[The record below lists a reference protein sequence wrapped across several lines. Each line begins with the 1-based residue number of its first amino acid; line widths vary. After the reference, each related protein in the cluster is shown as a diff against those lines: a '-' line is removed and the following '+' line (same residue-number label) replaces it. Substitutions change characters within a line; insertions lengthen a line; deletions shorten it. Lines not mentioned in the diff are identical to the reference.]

1 MNKVVMTIVAL
12 AVLAAGGFGIYKYI
26 EKNKHQSGAE
36 SVMSEINA
44 AKPGVV
50 VAKVNNQPV
59 TMGDLQAFVKMI
71 PPQYQQMPM
80 ETLYPQLVQQL
91 VVAKLVEAKANSL
104 NMANDPEVLEKIEQA
119 KKQIIEGM
127 FIQREVNKRVN
138 DAKLKEAYQ
147 AYIKENPSE
156 DEVHAKH
163 ILVES
168 EDAAKAIISKLNE
181 SNGKNFEDLAKSSSK
196 DVNSGKNG
204 GDLGYFT
211 KSEMIPEF
219 SNAAFAMSKGSYSST
234 PVKSSFGWHIIKIED
249 KRKRPQPTFDELKPQ
264 LGAQLSRAAYQDIVT
279 DLQKNATI
287 ELFDMK
293 GKPMTKP
300 EGAEEPAP
308 APTVVPAAPET
319 KAAPAPK
326 AE

>member
-1 MNKVVMTIVAL
+1 MNKVVITIVAL
-12 AVLAAGGFGIYKYI
+12 AVLAGGGFGIYKYI
-26 EKNKHQSGAE
+26 NKNKDQSSAE
-36 SVMSEINA
+36 SVISEINA

-50 VAKVNNQPV
+50 VAKVNNQPI

-104 NMANDPEVLEKIEQA
+104 NMANDPEVVERIEQA

-127 FIQREVNKRVN
+127 FIQREVNKKIN

-147 AYIKENPSE
+147 TFIKENPSE
-156 DEVHAKH
+156 EEVHARH
-163 ILVES
+163 ILVDS
-168 EDAAKAIISKLNE
+168 EDAAKAIIAKLNE
-181 SNGKNFEDLAKSSSK
+181 SNGKNFEELAKTSSK
-196 DVNSGKNG
+196 DVNSGQNG

-211 KSEMIPEF
+211 KQEMIPEF
-219 SNAAFAMSKGSYSST
+219 SNAAFAMSKGSFSST
-234 PVKSSFGWHIIKIED
+234 PVKSSFGWHVIKIED
-249 KRKRPQPTFDELKPQ
+249 KRKRPLPTFEELKPQ

-293 GKPMTKP
+293 GKPLPKA
-300 EGAEEPAP
+300 EGTEQPP
-308 APTVVPAAPET
+308 APTAVPAAPET